1 MFRKLAKFKKINA
14 IKRIK
19 NLKNLIKNSWKKVF
33 ANEKNDNQN
42 TKNIKNIV
50 IDKSKRKHLKN
61 TLLAPVA
68 LLFAVKNISSNQN
81 SNLAMAAEKSNI
93 VAVRIW
99 PADDYTRITIEGNKK
114 LDYKQFMLSNPDR
127 LVVDIEDVYFDKIL
141 KNMQNQI
148 KHNDPYIKV
157 LRAGQF
163 TPTTVRIVIDL
174 KQKIKPQLFTLQ
186 PIENYKHR
194 LVIDIYSLKSEKV
207 YAEKNNS
214 SSNSNKSAAVKTTKK
229 SGRKLIVTLDPGHG
243 GEDPGAIGAMGTK
256 EKNITLQIAKKLKN
270 MLTQQNIKCF
280 LTRDSDYFIPL
291 GTRVT
296 KSRKNNSDLFLSIH
310 ADAWTKPEAK
320 GSSVF
325 ILSEKGAS
333 STLAKLMAQKENQ
346 ADIIGGLNIDTNGDK
361 FLAQTLLDL
370 SQTGTINESN
380 KVANYLLNGL
390 KSINTLHKNNVE
402 KAGFAVLKA
411 PDIPSVL
418 IETAFISNPLEEKN
432 LRNASFQ
439 EKLAKVMMNASI
451 KYLKNIKV

>member
-1 MFRKLAKFKKINA
+1 
-14 IKRIK
+14 
-19 NLKNLIKNSWKKVF
+19 
-33 ANEKNDNQN
+33 
-42 TKNIKNIV
+42 
-50 IDKSKRKHLKN
+50 
-61 TLLAPVA
+61 
-68 LLFAVKNISSNQN
+68 
-81 SNLAMAAEKSNI
+81 
-93 VAVRIW
+93 
-99 PADDYTRITIEGNKK
+99 
-114 LDYKQFMLSNPDR
+114 MLSNPDR
-127 LVVDIEDVYFDKIL
+127 LVVDVDDVYFDKVL
-141 KNMQNQI
+141 KNMRNQI

-214 SSNSNKSAAVKTTKK
+214 SSNKNKSAAVKTSKK

-256 EKNITLQIAKKLKN
+256 EKNVTLQIAKKLQT
-270 MLTQQNIKCF
+270 MLTKQNIKCF

-333 STLAKLMAQKENQ
+333 STLAKLMAKKENQ
-346 ADIIGGLNIDTNGDK
+346 ADIIGGLNINTNGDK
-361 FLAQTLLDL
+361 FLTQTLLDL

>member
-1 MFRKLAKFKKINA
+1 MFRKLAKFKKINS
-14 IKRIK
+14 IKRIG
-19 NLKNLIKNSWKKVF
+19 NLKNLIKNSWKKIF
-33 ANEKNDNQN
+33 ANNKKHNNNNQN
-42 TKNIKNIV
+42 IAISN
-50 IDKSKRKHLKN
+50 SKRKHLKN
-61 TLLAPVA
+61 TFLAPVV
-68 LLFAVKNISSNQN
+68 LLFAVKNLSSNGN
-81 SNLAMAAEKSNI
+81 SNLAIAAEKYNI
-93 VAVRIW
+93 LAVRIW
-99 PADDYTRITIEGNKK
+99 PAEDYTRITIESNKK
-114 LDYKQFMLSNPDR
+114 LSYNQFMLSNPDR
-127 LVVDIEDVYFDKIL
+127 LVVDVDDVYFDKVL
-141 KNMQNQI
+141 KNMRNQI

-214 SSNSNKSAAVKTTKK
+214 SSNKNKSAAVKTSKK

-256 EKNITLQIAKKLKN
+256 EKNVTLQIAKKLQT
-270 MLTQQNIKCF
+270 MLTKQNIKCF

-333 STLAKLMAQKENQ
+333 STLAKLMAKKENQ
-346 ADIIGGLNIDTNGDK
+346 ADIIGGLNINTNGDK
-361 FLAQTLLDL
+361 FLTQTLLDL

>member
-1 MFRKLAKFKKINA
+1 MFRKLAKFKKLNN
-14 IKRIK
+14 IKRFK
-19 NLKNLIKNSWKKVF
+19 SLKNLIKISWKKIF
-33 ANEKNDNQN
+33 TNEKNDNQ
-42 TKNIKNIV
+42 NIKNIV

-114 LDYKQFMLSNPDR
+114 LAYKQFMLSNPDR
-127 LVVDIEDVYFDKIL
+127 LVVDIDDVYFDKIL

-194 LVIDIYSLKSEKV
+194 LVIDIYSVKSEKV

-214 SSNSNKSAAVKTTKK
+214 SNANKSASVKTSKK

-256 EKNITLQIAKKLKN
+256 EKNVTLQIAKKLQK
-270 MLTQQNIKCF
+270 MLTNQNIKCF

-346 ADIIGGLNIDTNGDK
+346 ADIIGGLNINTNGDK

-380 KVANYLLNGL
+380 KVANYLLSGL
-390 KSINTLHKNNVE
+390 KTINTLHKNNVE

-418 IETAFISNPLEEKN
+418 IETAFISNPTEEKN

-439 EKLAKVMMNASI
+439 EKLAKVMLNASM